1 MSKKERLV
9 VIGNGMAGVATV
21 ENILTKRK
29 DMSIAIFG
37 AEPYTNYNRVLLS
50 SVLSGEV
57 GLDEITLNP
66 QKWYEE
72 NGIEL
77 HLDASVKKINK
88 KEFGIFHFVPFV
100 ESN

>member
-1 MSKKERLV
+1 MEEKDIMGKKERLV

-21 ENILTKRK
+21 EHVLTKSK
-29 DMSIAIFG
+29 DMSITILG

-50 SVLSGEV
+50 SFLSGEV
-57 GLDEITLNP
+57 GPDKIILNP

-77 HLDASVKKINK
+77 CLQAYL
-88 KEFGIFHFVPFV
+88 
-100 ESN
+100 